1 MQADTT
7 ISSVSDFVQRII
19 ELNNVLIQDG
29 GPKNEIL
36 LFRGQPNENFELLP
50 SIARKQQFACDISI
64 FGEERNM
71 IEMAKYKLPNIFNDT
86 LSPIELLALLQHHG
100 IPTRLLDITVRAI
113 QKNIKS
119 LIDSGVIQRW
129 GSDRKGKWKIN
140 SNNL

>member
-1 MQADTT
+1 MQTETT
-7 ISSVSDFVQRII
+7 VSSVSEFVQRII

-50 SIARKQQFACDISI
+50 SIARKQRFSCDISI

-86 LSPIELLALLQHHG
+86 LSPIELLALLQHHEF
-100 IPTRLLDITVRAI
+100 RLDF
-113 QKNIKS
+113 
-119 LIDSGVIQRW
+119 
-129 GSDRKGKWKIN
+129 
-140 SNNL
+140 

>member
-1 MQADTT
+1 MQTETT
-7 ISSVSDFVQRII
+7 VSSVSEFVQRII

-50 SIARKQQFACDISI
+50 SIAREQRFSCDISI

-86 LSPIELLALLQHHG
+86 LSPIELLALLQHHEF
-100 IPTRLLDITVRAI
+100 RLDFRYY
-113 QKNIKS
+113 
-119 LIDSGVIQRW
+119 
-129 GSDRKGKWKIN
+129 RKCTGCAVFCLFRKR
-140 SNNL
+140 SSER